1 MNMKKFLIILSCA
14 AAMLTS
20 CNYLDVIPSGK
31 ATEADLFKT
40 HVQADNFAASLYY
53 YMPNR
58 WYFQSSLEMCGGGD
72 MVSSFYG
79 AVRYFKWKSLVFN
92 NQETASN
99 TYVRMWSTTTPAGE
113 GAVSYNV
120 WGGIRNAYLLL
131 DNIDK
136 VPDASEEEKNRWRG
150 EAYWNIAYMH
160 HTLLEYYGP
169 IVLVD
174 HLIGLQED
182 INTERVPYLDCVEFI
197 AGMYDEAAKYL
208 PANYGSNYLGRATKT
223 TALALKSR
231 LLLYAASPHINGN
244 SEWYSD
250 LKNADG
256 THLIPQTYDKELWK
270 DAMDAAEAAILQGEA
285 DGFKLYAPS
294 QKTDSAEKGYENYR
308 SAFIGGDGNSFY
320 NEYEHLFCYAAQ
332 GNIGYNIK
340 NMAPH
345 TGSSTYDRDGWR
357 GYFVPTFEAVEC
369 FLSKNG
375 LPMHVDP
382 ETKDDFKNPTK
393 LVDAP
398 GFPGEKTSV
407 WHINREPRF
416 YASVGYDRGSYDL
429 DNKTFMLQCRRG
441 EPQQNDG
448 NTGNEYQTCTGYFVK
463 KWVHKM
469 NYYDEPGNKFTHHKF
484 AFPYIRFAEPYMDYV
499 EAYVQYYGK
508 LDGKAL
514 TYINKIRNRAGLPN
528 FEDSWALVGGVPTD
542 KSVLLDAV
550 LRERLSEF
558 VFEGRWHF
566 DLRRYKVLQD
576 VLDHK
581 SRSWNL
587 AGTTAETFYQLTEAH
602 ETDTRTFAAPKNYWL
617 AIPQEQIT
625 INPKLV
631 QNPGY

>member
-1 MNMKKFLIILSCA
+1 
-14 AAMLTS
+14 MLTS
-20 CNYLDVIPSGK
+20 CNFLDVIPSGK
-31 ATEADLFKT
+31 ATQDDLFKT
-40 HVQADNFAASLYY
+40 HVQADDFAASLYY

-58 WYFQSSLEMCGGGD
+58 WGFQSSLEMCGGGD
-72 MVSSFYG
+72 VVSSFFG
-79 AVRYFKWKSLVFN
+79 AVRYFKWKSLVYD

-99 TYVRMWSTTTPAGE
+99 TYVRMWSTTCPAGS
-113 GAVSYNV
+113 GVVDYNV

-131 DNIDK
+131 ENADK
-136 VPDASEEEKNRWRG
+136 VPDASAEQISRWKG
-150 EAYWNIAYMH
+150 EAYWIIAYMH

-182 INTERVPYLDCVEFI
+182 INTERQPYLDCVQFI
-197 AGMYDEAAKYL
+197 SDMYDAAVKYL
-208 PANYGSNYLGRATKT
+208 PGSHDSNYFGRATKT
-223 TALALKSR
+223 CALALKSR
-231 LLLYAASPHINGN
+231 VWMQAASPMINGN

-250 LKNADG
+250 FKNNDG

-270 DAMDAAEAAILQGEA
+270 KAMDAAEAAILQGEA
-285 DGFKLYAPS
+285 DGFKLYSPS
-294 QKTDSAEKGYENYR
+294 LKTDMFEKGYDNYR
-308 SAFIGGDGNSFY
+308 QTFIGDDNASQFY
-320 NEYEHLFCYAAQ
+320 NYQEHLFSYAASMA
-332 GNIGYNIK
+332 YNIK

-345 TGSSTYDRDGWR
+345 TQSTTYDNGGWR

-375 LPMHVDP
+375 LPMHIDP
-382 ETKDDFKNPTK
+382 ETKDDFKNPSK
-393 LVDAP
+393 LVEAP
-398 GFPGEKTSV
+398 GYPGEKTSV

-416 YASVGYDRGSYDL
+416 YAAVGYDRGSYDV
-429 DNKTFMLQCRRG
+429 DNKTIMIKGRRG
-441 EPQQNDG
+441 EEQQNDG
-448 NTGNEYQTCTGYFVK
+448 NTGNEYQTTTGYFIK

-469 NYYDEPGNKFTHHKF
+469 NYHDPSKPGEFTSHKF

-514 TYINKIRNRAGLPN
+514 TYMNKIRNRAGLPN
-528 FEDSWALVGGVPTD
+528 FEDSWALVGGVPTGE
-542 KSVLLDAV
+542 VLLDAV

-566 DLRRYKVLQD
+566 DLRRYKVVQE

-587 AGTTAETFYQLTEAH
+587 AGKTAEEYYQETEAY
-602 ETDTRTFAAPKNYWL
+602 ENQTRTFSAPKNYWL
-617 AIPQEQIT
+617 AVPQEQLT
-625 INPKLV
+625 INPNLV